1 MFRNIKQYSIRIIF
15 VSSFKFCFVYTN
27 FVPPVVQ
34 NMPKMTKFGLETPS
48 KFDVH
53 IL

>member
-1 MFRNIKQYSIRIIF
+1 MPNREGVLGDFYPLKTRVFQ
-15 VSSFKFCFVYTN
+15 

-48 KFDVH
+48 KFDVQ